1 MISKNVLSIA
11 VIITMTVVFISSS
24 AFVNPLWAKK
34 STDKTDPSKSTDKT
48 DPSKSTTT
56 TTSTTSTTSSSAENN
71 YKKFQQC
78 LSGAEGTKGFA
89 TDQQIKSCYNPIYRP
104 LATTSTTSPIDFSRP
119 HVDATTPSANI
130 S

>member
-11 VIITMTVVFISSS
+11 VIITMVAIFISSS
-24 AFVNPLWAKK
+24 AFVNPLWAKNGK
-34 STDKTDPSKSTDKT
+34 STDKTDPSKSA
-48 DPSKSTTT
+48 T

-104 LATTSTTSPIDFSRP
+104 LSTTSTTSSIDFSRP
-119 HVDATTPSANI
+119 HVGATTPSANI

>member
-24 AFVNPLWAKK
+24 AFVTPLWAKTTK
-34 STDKTDPSKSTDKT
+34 SSDTSSPSKSSDTSS
-48 DPSKSTTT
+48 PS
-56 TTSTTSTTSSSAENN
+56 TSTTSTTSSSAENN

-89 TDQQIKSCYNPIYRP
+89 TNQEIKSCYNPIYRP
-104 LATTSTTSPIDFSRP
+104 LSTTSTTSPIDFSRP
-119 HVDATTPSANI
+119 HVTSPPIFDSNST
-130 S
+130 